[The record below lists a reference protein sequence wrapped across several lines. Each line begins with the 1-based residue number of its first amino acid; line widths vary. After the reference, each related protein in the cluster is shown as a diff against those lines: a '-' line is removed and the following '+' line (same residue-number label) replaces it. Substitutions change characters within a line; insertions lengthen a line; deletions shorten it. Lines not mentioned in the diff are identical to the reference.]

1 MRKAGHPAT
10 CDICGDLALD
20 SLRPD
25 YALPDVVELCARH
38 VSQVHNFEAGIIKIN
53 QDRAAK
59 RQPTVRK
66 QELIQALIV
75 CMQHGL
81 IIQVSEP
88 VKKQSVTAW
97 LFAKIRGRRQ

>member
-1 MRKAGHPAT
+1 MRKAYHPAT
-10 CDICGDLALD
+10 CDICGELALD
-20 SLRPD
+20 SLKPD
-25 YALPDVVELCARH
+25 YALPDVVELCDRH
-38 VSQVHNFEAGIIKIN
+38 VFQVHDFEAKIIKIN

-66 QELIQALIV
+66 QELIQAFVV

-88 VKKQSVTAW
+88 VKKQSLTAW
-97 LFAKIRGRRQ
+97 LFSAFRGRRQ